1 MKPGVGESFRS
12 TNFASRLKAFAAE
25 LEAAAQ
31 ASLKIYLRYPAWL
44 IADVLTTPAWLVL
57 ILVPILLFLPKSQW
71 SSPQILSM
79 LFWGFIFWDVVGAGL
94 WSFGAA
100 VRREQQMGT
109 LEPLLLTNANRA
121 ILFSRDFFS
130 RSVALALSL
139 AYVYAFFTVIFGVNP
154 LILNPV
160 GVAASLLLGLLASMG
175 FGLVYGA
182 LVLRF
187 KNVGPLNNVLQFV
200 IMGLCGAFVP
210 VTSLPEALRV
220 VSYAIPHTY
229 AVDLLRHYGLGT
241 PTLLPTPQEL
251 LLLTCYTATLLSLGF
266 TALKRVERALKRTG
280 QLGAY

>member
-1 MKPGVGESFRS
+1 MRPGVGESFRS
-12 TNFASRLKAFAAE
+12 TRAASRIKAFASE

-57 ILVPILLFLPKSQW
+57 ILVPILLFLPRSQW
-71 SSPQILSM
+71 SSSQVLSM

-109 LEPLLLTNANRA
+109 LEPILLTNANRA
-121 ILFSRDFFS
+121 ILFSRDLFS
-130 RSVALALSL
+130 RSFALALSL
-139 AYVYAFFTVIFGVNP
+139 AYVYGFFTVIFGVKP
-154 LILNPV
+154 LVLNPA

-187 KNVGPLNNVLQFV
+187 KNVGPLNNVMQFI

-210 VTSLPEALRV
+210 VASLPEGLRA

-241 PTLLPTPQEL
+241 PTIFPLPQEW
-251 LLLTCYTATLLSLGF
+251 LLLTCYTVVLLSLGF
-266 TALKRVERALKRTG
+266 AALKRVERALKRTG